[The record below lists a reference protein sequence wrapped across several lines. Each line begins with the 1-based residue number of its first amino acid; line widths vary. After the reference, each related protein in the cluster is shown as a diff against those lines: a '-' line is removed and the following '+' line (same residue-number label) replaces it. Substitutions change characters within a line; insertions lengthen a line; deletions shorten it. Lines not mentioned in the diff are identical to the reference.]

1 MLTTHRNTTLGVTVL
16 LRRQISGTI
25 LKIGYNC
32 MEIFVEN
39 SFALKQKKN
48 YNGLVTNS
56 FVLKQKKKLQ

>member
-1 MLTTHRNTTLGVTVL
+1 
-16 LRRQISGTI
+16 
-25 LKIGYNC
+25 